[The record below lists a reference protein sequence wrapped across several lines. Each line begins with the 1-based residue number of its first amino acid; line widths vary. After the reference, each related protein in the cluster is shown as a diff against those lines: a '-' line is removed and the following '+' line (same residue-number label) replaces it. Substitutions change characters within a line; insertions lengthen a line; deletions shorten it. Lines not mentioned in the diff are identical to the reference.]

1 MVGRGGGGGGG
12 GGGIISNKCIDEKK
26 IKSTYNGVGYC
37 ATKYRRRADDTW
49 PTVGQ
54 WSDPNVG

>member
-1 MVGRGGGGGGG
+1 MKDVQFRHKSSVGVCGGARHN
-12 GGGIISNKCIDEKK
+12 IKQMYLRKK
-26 IKSTYNGVGYC
+26 IKSTYYGVINVRPSTD
-37 ATKYRRRADDTW
+37 AE